1 MDNKIEEDIPEN
13 KENFLFNN
21 NKNDLNH
28 DLIKFKNV
36 YLKYEKDN
44 KDKIDLE

>member
-13 KENFLFNN
+13 KENLPFN

-28 DLIKFKNV
+28 DLIEFKNV
-36 YLKYEKDN
+36 YLRYEKDN